1 MSYFQL
7 PALETGLGSGEHS
20 GSETLRET
28 IGENCCCQ
36 NFDLMGREGRER
48 NDITLRIGVEKTLC
62 LKFTEMFTNK
72 MTPKVKLITIVKRV
86 FVLPLLG
93 SSEGENP
100 DV

>member
-1 MSYFQL
+1 VSNFQL
-7 PALETGLGSGEHS
+7 PTLETDLGSGEHS

-36 NFDLMGREGRER
+36 NFGLVAGREQNE
-48 NDITLRIGVEKTLC
+48 ITLRIRVEQTPC
-62 LKFTEMFTNK
+62 LKLNDMFTNK
-72 MTPKVKLITIVKRV
+72 MTSKVKLNTIVKRV

-93 SSEGENP
+93 SSERENQ

>member
-1 MSYFQL
+1 VRVVV
-7 PALETGLGSGEHS
+7 AK
-20 GSETLRET
+20 TL
-28 IGENCCCQ
+28 ISW
-36 NFDLMGREGRER
+36 DGRGGEGRER

-72 MTPKVKLITIVKRV
+72 MTPKVKLSTIVKRV

-93 SSEGENP
+93 SSERENP